1 MSRLHLEQVSRS
13 FGGLCA
19 VNGVTMSVEA
29 GRVVGLIG
37 PNGAGK
43 TSIVNLITGLL
54 ALDNGRIILDGHDIS
69 REEPH
74 EVAKRG
80 IARTFQNVRL
90 MKEATVLEN
99 VVSGLFLHDGTSITA
114 KLLGLPAEKRQL
126 RSFQASALE
135 LLERFGMPEY
145 AHIVAGE
152 LPYGHQRRVEIMRA
166 MVRRASVIV
175 LDEPCA
181 GMNDAEAEALGKIF
195 RALAHDGLAVLLIEH
210 NVRLVLDI
218 CEDIYVLASGEV
230 IAHGGPSEIR
240 RSPKVIE
247 VYLGSGHA

>member
-1 MSRLHLEQVSRS
+1 MTRLHLEEVSRS
-13 FGGLCA
+13 FGGLRA
-19 VNGVTMSVEA
+19 VNAVTMSVEA

-54 ALDNGRIILDGHDIS
+54 ALDNGRITLDGHDIS

-74 EVAKRG
+74 AVAKRG

-90 MKEATVLEN
+90 MKEATVLDN
-99 VVSGLFLHDGTSITA
+99 VVSGLFLHDATSIAA
-114 KLLGLPAEKRQL
+114 KLLGLYAEKRQL
-126 RSFQASALE
+126 RRFQASALE

-181 GMNDAEAEALGKIF
+181 GMNDAEAEELGKVF
-195 RALAHDGLAVLLIEH
+195 RALSHDGLAVLLIEH

-240 RSPKVIE
+240 RSPKVVE

>member
-1 MSRLHLEQVSRS
+1 
-13 FGGLCA
+13 
-19 VNGVTMSVEA
+19 
-29 GRVVGLIG
+29 
-37 PNGAGK
+37 
-43 TSIVNLITGLL
+43 
-54 ALDNGRIILDGHDIS
+54 
-69 REEPH
+69 
-74 EVAKRG
+74 
-80 IARTFQNVRL
+80 
-90 MKEATVLEN
+90 
-99 VVSGLFLHDGTSITA
+99 
-114 KLLGLPAEKRQL
+114 
-126 RSFQASALE
+126 
-135 LLERFGMPEY
+135 MPEY
-145 AHIVAGE
+145 AHVVAGE